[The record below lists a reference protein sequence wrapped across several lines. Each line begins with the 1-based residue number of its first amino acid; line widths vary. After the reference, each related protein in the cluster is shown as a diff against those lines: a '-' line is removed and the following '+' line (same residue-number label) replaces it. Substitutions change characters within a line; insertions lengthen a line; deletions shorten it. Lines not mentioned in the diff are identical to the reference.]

1 MYTLGPEMNDL
12 IQLAL
17 NIIISVILIYN
28 LHLFWEYLKDTYSIR
43 KHKNVVDIQMNKYK
57 QMMSEFVQA
66 PPPTTKSTLS
76 ETDLRE
82 MNDELV
88 AFMEQQSGPTPNNI

>member
-66 PPPTTKSTLS
+66 SPTKSTLS

-88 AFMEQQSGPTPNNI
+88 AFMEQQSGPTPNSI

>member
-1 MYTLGPEMNDL
+1 MHDF
-12 IQLAL
+12 IQLTL

-43 KHKNVVDIQMNKYK
+43 KHKNVIDTHK
-57 QMMSEFVQA
+57 QIMSEFVQA
-66 PPPTTKSTLS
+66 PTKSTLS

-88 AFMEQQSGPTPNNI
+88 AFMEQQSMPDRL

>member
-66 PPPTTKSTLS
+66 PSPTKSTLS

-88 AFMEQQSGPTPNNI
+88 AFMEQQSGPTPNSI